1 MGVKALRATPNT
13 DSTILR
19 RALVAVV
26 TVAALILGL
35 IAMHSMSVTSSAIGS
50 QTAESQPHAHHN
62 DSPVIAHSAE
72 TVSLVSENV
81 TPASAGTGT
90 GTGTAIL
97 APSCDGVCEM
107 RCLLVSLVCALSIL
121 AAIVGLLLV
130 KRPAL
135 PKFSIAAMVRIT
147 RVAAQHITLLQ
158 APSLHIL
165 SISRT

>member
-1 MGVKALRATPNT
+1 MKALRATPNT

-19 RALVAVV
+19 RALVTVV

-50 QTAESQPHAHHN
+50 QTAESQPHAHHH
-62 DSPVIAHSAE
+62 DSPGIAHSTE
-72 TVSLVSENV
+72 TVSLVSGNA
-81 TPASAGTGT
+81 TPASA

-121 AAIVGLLLV
+121 AAIVWLLLV

-135 PKFSIAAMVRIT
+135 PKFSIAAMVRVA
-147 RVAAQHITLLQ
+147 RVAAQHITLLR

>member
-90 GTGTAIL
+90 GTAIL
-97 APSCDGVCEM
+97 SPSCDGVCEM